1 MRFTFTSKKL
11 EHLYTS
17 EKGAK
22 KYPINVVDAFFD
34 VISLI
39 DIITDDK
46 KLLAFQG
53 LHYEKLKGKLQDFHS
68 LRLNK
73 QFRLLVKLC
82 EDQEGQFFEIHKI
95 DDYH

>member
-1 MRFTFTSKKL
+1 MRFVFLSKKL
-11 EHLYTS
+11 ENLYTS

-22 KYPINVVDAFFD
+22 KYPVNVVDAFFD

-39 DIITDDK
+39 EVITDQK
-46 KLLAFQG
+46 ELLAFKG
-53 LHYEKLKGKLQDFHS
+53 LNYERLKGQLKEFHS

-82 EDQEGQFFEIHKI
+82 EDRDGQYFEIVKI